1 MTSGDDGSTGEEFSD
16 VFFFS
21 FFLRKV
27 QMKMRWDEKE
37 TSDWGVTAGE
47 GLVVVA
53 AAAGG
58 CGVMTSTL
66 GVQQSSEENQ
76 GIVTETTKVL
86 ITADAAFTRS

>member
-1 MTSGDDGSTGEEFSD
+1 M
-16 VFFFS
+16 
-21 FFLRKV
+21 
-27 QMKMRWDEKE
+27 
-37 TSDWGVTAGE
+37 GVTAGE
-47 GLVVVA
+47 VLVVVA

>member
-1 MTSGDDGSTGEEFSD
+1 
-16 VFFFS
+16 
-21 FFLRKV
+21 
-27 QMKMRWDEKE
+27 MKMRWDEKE

-47 GLVVVA
+47 VLVVVVR
-53 AAAGG
+53 G

>member
-16 VFFFS
+16 VFFF

-47 GLVVVA
+47 VVVVVA